1 MNTRHLALAAAAL
14 LLTACSSDK
23 ITQPPA
29 GSVITISDF
38 NFTPDSIAVPKGTIV
53 EWDNAGPSAHNV
65 SSDSSKWTAV
75 TLSPPSGGNAY
86 GGGTAGGTFRL
97 TFDSAGTFR
106 YHCTIHGFAGV
117 VVVTP

>member
-1 MNTRHLALAAAAL
+1 MNTRSLALGAAAL
-14 LLTACSSDK
+14 VLAACSSDK
-23 ITQPPA
+23 AMLPPA
-29 GSVITISDF
+29 GSVVTISDF
-38 NFTPDSIAVPKGTIV
+38 AFRPDSLVVPKGTIV
-53 EWDNAGPSAHNV
+53 EWDNSGPSAHNV
-65 SSDSSKWTAV
+65 SSDSSKWAAV

-97 TFDSAGTFR
+97 TFDSAGTYR